1 MILLDVTEDFAR
13 GYFETLEALEATCLH
28 ITVPLL
34 LLSIDKSEI
43 LRLIH
48 LIEDAVSSSASG
60 FKALS
65 FHRELCCR
73 SPKAGQVTAGSE
85 K

>member
-1 MILLDVTEDFAR
+1 MILLDVAEVFAR
-13 GYFETLEALEATCLH
+13 GYFETLDALEATCLH
-28 ITVPLL
+28 TTIPSL

-65 FHRELCCR
+65 FQRELCR
-73 SPKAGQVTAGSE
+73 LSPKAGQVTAGSA